1 MKLARLLLLQGQ
13 RNMELHRAWLGY
25 SPTVN
30 FACLLLHVLIKPLQ
44 VRVKDYLQWRTES
57 KPRAKMTQ
65 QRFNNVVVLN
75 SLNRHKTRTDAVWCY
90 LRTGLDINYVLNQCT
105 FLCRKLTEW

>member
-1 MKLARLLLLQGQ
+1 
-13 RNMELHRAWLGY
+13 
-25 SPTVN
+25 
-30 FACLLLHVLIKPLQ
+30 
-44 VRVKDYLQWRTES
+44 
-57 KPRAKMTQ
+57 MTQ

-105 FLCRKLTEW
+105 FFPDVFVQKTDRMVIKIGHNFLSIGRNKRVSSDFKSSINFMSPDTRKITRAFGSQFLNTGILCV

>member
-1 MKLARLLLLQGQ
+1 
-13 RNMELHRAWLGY
+13 
-25 SPTVN
+25 
-30 FACLLLHVLIKPLQ
+30 
-44 VRVKDYLQWRTES
+44 
-57 KPRAKMTQ
+57 MTQ

-75 SLNRHKTRTDAVWCY
+75 SLNRHKARTDAVWCY